1 MLQYAQRFRIPQ
13 TWFSI
18 YLEVSDGEFAAVGF
32 DGGQQDLVVFVT
44 LVASKQRLWSS
55 VVCI

>member
-1 MLQYAQRFRIPQ
+1 MVY
-13 TWFSI
+13 

-32 DGGQQDLVVFVT
+32 DGGQHDLVVFVT

-55 VVCI
+55 VVCIRFSSQEDLDKT